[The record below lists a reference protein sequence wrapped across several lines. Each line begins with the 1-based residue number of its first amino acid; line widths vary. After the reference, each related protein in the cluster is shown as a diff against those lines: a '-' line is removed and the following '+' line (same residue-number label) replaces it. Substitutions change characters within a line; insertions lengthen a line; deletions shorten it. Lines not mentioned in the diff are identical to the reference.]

1 MRRPPKDSRARA
13 REEKPQLNLIGH
25 WRVRPLGSCWQQ
37 AIPRPVDLPAAHA
50 AVAAAPTRAPV
61 RALKQPAWQAEF
73 PPQGPWQTRPTREKP
88 EKKPGRMPRAVKR
101 AKTQAR
107 PVNRSPADAPGIGPP
122 TREPAEW
129 PWVPGGAGAG
139 SSEGGGVHA
148 YAYGDVQ
155 TVIFFDRNELRETAL
170 EDSCRWTEDKGT
182 QTTFD
187 LDAYLE
193 LAALHNRIE
202 TLADLPTT
210 LASYS

>member
-1 MRRPPKDSRARA
+1 MDF
-13 REEKPQLNLIGH
+13 
-25 WRVRPLGSCWQQ
+25 
-37 AIPRPVDLPAAHA
+37 PAAHA
-50 AVAAAPTRAPV
+50 AVAATPKRAPV
-61 RALKQPAWQAEF
+61 RALKQPAWQAGF
-73 PPQGPWQTRPTREKP
+73 PPQGPWQTGPTREKP
-88 EKKPGRMPRAVKR
+88 EKKPGRMPRAAKR
-101 AKTQAR
+101 AKTEAR
-107 PVNRSPADAPGIGPP
+107 EVNRSPADAPGIGPT

-139 SSEGGGVHA
+139 SSEDEGEGGGVHA